1 MAGIKDGWFYEKG
14 ATIPGQTF
22 GLEIEK
28 VLFQGRSKFQ
38 DILVFER

>member
-1 MAGIKDGWFYEKG
+1 MEAINNGWFYEKSI
-14 ATIPGQTF
+14 TFPGQTF

-28 VLFQGRSKFQ
+28 ILFQGKSKYQ